1 MWRCLFINIRELV
14 NNKAEE
20 IYPNNDYVKERI
32 RKELDYF
39 ENHERFGEI
48 QALLSIKEMIKDEN
62 IYVFPTAMLSL
73 YLLDLDFINPIP
85 AHYYNPHIKEITF
98 DDAASY
104 GVDLPKKDGL
114 NRGGFNISEDYT
126 LNSNKD
132 IHFEVYLKMKYLDK
146 VKTLLEG
153 SFDLTFELEESD
165 KNGHKEKVFYKE
177 TTIIFNDD
185 LFDTFFGKNLQ
196 SDINVDNFRKYLFD
210 DAMKNLLEIEVQ
222 PKEVVSFKEMVEFL
236 ALSRVA
242 LIDKSDMLTTF
253 IDSKYPKKFID
264 SKYPKTREDI
274 FMLLRDEGYG
284 LGEAAKLAYAI
295 TMGKKSEFEI
305 KDQEIKAYLD
315 AVVYAW
321 PKAAVVSVFLRD
333 YFSRDLYH
341 C

>member
-1 MWRCLFINIRELV
+1 MNIRELV

-85 AHYYNPHIKEITF
+85 AHYYNPHIKEIIF

-126 LNSNKD
+126 LNLNKD

-153 SFDLTFELEESD
+153 SFDPTFELEESG
-165 KNGHKEKVFYKE
+165 KNGHKEKVSYKE

-222 PKEVVSFKEMVEFL
+222 PKEVVSFKEMVEIL
-236 ALSRVA
+236 ALSRA
-242 LIDKSDMLTTF
+242 ILIDKSDMFTTF

-274 FMLLRDEGYG
+274 FMLLRAEGYG

-295 TMGKKSEFEI
+295 TKGKKPEFEI
-305 KDQEIKAYLD
+305 KDQEIKAYLY
-315 AVVYAW
+315 AVAYAW

>member
-1 MWRCLFINIRELV
+1 MCLFMDIRELV
-14 NNKAEE
+14 NNKAEK

-39 ENHERFGEI
+39 ENHERFEEI
-48 QALLSIKEMIKDEN
+48 QALLRIKEMLKDEN

-85 AHYYNPHIKEITF
+85 AHYYNPQTKEITF

-114 NRGGFNISEDYT
+114 HRGGFNISEDYT
-126 LNSNKD
+126 LNLNRD
-132 IHFEVYLKMKYLDK
+132 IHFEVYLKMKNLDK

-153 SFDLTFELEESD
+153 SFNIAFESEKSD
-165 KNGHKEKVFYKE
+165 KNVYKEKVSYEE
-177 TTIIFNDD
+177 TTIIFNDYS
-185 LFDTFFGKNLQ
+185 FDEFFGKNLQ
-196 SDINVDNFRKYLFD
+196 SDINVDNFTKYLFE

-236 ALSRVA
+236 ALSKATLR
-242 LIDKSDMLTTF
+242 DKSDIFT
-253 IDSKYPKKFID
+253 KFID

-274 FMLLRDEGYG
+274 FMLLRDDGYG

-295 TMGKKSEFEI
+295 AMGKKPEFEI

-315 AVVYAW
+315 TVAYAW

-333 YFSRDLYH
+333 YFRGGLSH